1 MTAFVV
7 FVRTYAVWIYLLC
20 VVGILLG
27 AKLLVDA
34 RRLSRT
40 TLFSLEQE
48 RASEQSVRAI
58 ILVVT
63 SLLMLGAIA
72 FVNLLI
78 APLAPPS
85 ESPVSRALTATLAPI
100 VFASSTPTA
109 LATNTS
115 PAKPIEPTTIA
126 TASGASTA
134 TRTLTIPRPSVP
146 PTLPISPTI
155 VYTMPAPV
163 IVGPL
168 PNGGVWTG
176 ENQANAAITFRWTC
190 DVCNLGPSDRYEI
203 VINYIDKLT
212 GSPRTVT
219 GNSRDK
225 FLPLKRIY
233 DGGNFELYQKAKEDT
248 YQWFVQVKRD
258 PANIPLSPPSIA
270 WKFIWH

>member
-1 MTAFVV
+1 LTAFVV

-48 RASEQSVRAI
+48 RANEQSVRAI
-58 ILVVT
+58 ILVVA

-85 ESPVSRALTATLAPI
+85 ESPVSRAPTATLAPI

-190 DVCNLGPSDRYEI
+190 DACNLGANDWYEI
-203 VINYIDKLT
+203 AISFIDRK
-212 GSPRTVT
+212 GMSRTVAGRT
-219 GNSRDK
+219 KEK
-225 FLPLKRIY
+225 FLALKRIY
-233 DGGNFELYQKAKEDT
+233 EGGGFEVYQQAKEDT
-248 YQWFVQVKRD
+248 YTWTVQVKRESG
-258 PANIPLSPPSIA
+258 NIPLSPPSIA